1 MPRFSDDDVL
11 DFLVTE
17 GVVMCGLEA
26 EAEAQKKASEDAERE
41 RFRDNHKEWAAAN
54 FPQGG

>member
-17 GVVMCGLEA
+17 AVVMNGLEA
-26 EAEAQKKASEDAERE
+26 EAEAQKKAADTAERE
-41 RFRDNHKEWAAAN
+41 HFRDNHKEWAAAN